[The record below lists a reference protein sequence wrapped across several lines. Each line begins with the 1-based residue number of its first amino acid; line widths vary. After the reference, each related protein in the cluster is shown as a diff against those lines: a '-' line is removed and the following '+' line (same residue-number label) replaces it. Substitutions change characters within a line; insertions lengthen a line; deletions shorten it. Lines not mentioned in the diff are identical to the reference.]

1 MKLLNLQVELMQKQ
15 MDFNS
20 KLIDEKK
27 ASREALVAKENG
39 IRREISSEIVELELR
54 NEEIKNTL
62 AFGEVVVPN
71 VDSDVVEIGSLVSL
85 LFSDGEVEDV
95 FLIEDNYANALT
107 SSEVN
112 FMSLSSPLGAAV
124 FGKKQGDVISYE
136 VGDKDRKSIIACEVI
151 GVNNK
156 VVLDKEFIKK

>member
-27 ASREALVAKENG
+27 ASREALVEKENG